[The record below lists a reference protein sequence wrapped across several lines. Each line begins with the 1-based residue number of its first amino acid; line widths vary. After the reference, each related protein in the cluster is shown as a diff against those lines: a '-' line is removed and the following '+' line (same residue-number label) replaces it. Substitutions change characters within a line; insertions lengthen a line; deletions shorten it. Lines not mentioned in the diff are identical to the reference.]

1 MAITT
6 INKKDRLYTDIE
18 ISGQPELWGSVFQLL
33 VGDKEKISDFLNPL
47 FQIKNL
53 QIILTG
59 AGSSAFI
66 GEAAQGLVQKHTGCN
81 TKAISTTDLVTHP
94 DLYFQPGLPTLLISF
109 ARSGNSPESL
119 ETVKLADY
127 FCEEVYHLIIT
138 CNKDGELLSYSTIN
152 TDRSYALLLP
162 EASNDKSL
170 AMTGSFTSMLLSV
183 LLISDI
189 KNIKNKDKEVKQI
202 VEQGNL
208 ILNNAKAFEKISV
221 INFERVVFLGSG
233 PMLGIARECHLKLQ
247 ELTDGQVICKY
258 DSFLG
263 FRHGPRAVTNEKTLL
278 VYLFSPIDH
287 VYKYELDLARSVAI
301 DSRNIGY
308 LSIGR
313 PEDKALKSSLS
324 IDLKLNSSQEL
335 NTVPSALVGQLLGF
349 YKSLELGLNPDNPCV
364 SGAINRVVQGVT
376 IYEYPK
382 ELKK

>member
-1 MAITT
+1 MT
-6 INKKDRLYTDIE
+6 IKTVNKTNRLYTDIE

-33 VGDKEKISDFLNPL
+33 VGDKEKISNFLNPL
-47 FQIKNL
+47 IQLKNL
-53 QIILTG
+53 QIVLTG

-66 GEAAQGLVQKHTGCN
+66 GEAAQGFVQRNTGCN
-81 TKAISTTDLVTHP
+81 TKAIATTDLVTHP

-127 FCEEVYHLIIT
+127 FCKEVYHLIIT
-138 CNKDGELLSYSTIN
+138 CNKDGELLSYSTVN
-152 TDRSYALLLP
+152 ADRSYALLLP

-189 KNIKNKDKEVKQI
+189 KNIKNKDTEVGRI

-208 ILNNAKAFEKISV
+208 ILNNAKAFKKIAT
-221 INFERVVFLGSG
+221 IDFERVIFLGSG

-247 ELTDGQVICKY
+247 ELTDGQVICKH

-287 VYKYELDLARSVAI
+287 VYQYELDLAKSLAV
-301 DSRNIGY
+301 DSRNIKF
-308 LSIGR
+308 LSVGR
-313 PEDKALKSSLS
+313 SKDKALKSLLN

-335 NTVPSALVGQLLGF
+335 NIVPSALVGQLLGF
-349 YKSLELGLNPDNPCV
+349 YKSLELGLNPDNPSV

>member
-1 MAITT
+1 MIKPVA
-6 INKKDRLYTDIE
+6 KKQDLYTKTEIE
-18 ISGQPELWGSVFQLL
+18 GQPKLWDEIYNL
-33 VGDKEKISDFLNPL
+33 VLGQEKKIKQFLSPL
-47 FQIKNL
+47 FRTPNL
-53 QIILTG
+53 QIILAG

-66 GEAAQGLVQKHTGCN
+66 GEAAQGLVQKNTGCN
-81 TKAISTTDLVTHP
+81 TKAIATTDIVTHP
-94 DLYFQPGLPTLLISF
+94 ELHFHPSHPTLLISF

-119 ETVKLADY
+119 ETVKLADS

-138 CNKDGELLSYSTIN
+138 CNKDGELLSYSAVN
-152 TDRSYALLLP
+152 ADRSYALLLP

-183 LLISDI
+183 LLVSDI
-189 KNIKNKDKEVKQI
+189 KNIKNKETEVVSI

-208 ILNNAKAFEKISV
+208 LLDNAESFKKIATLD
-221 INFERVVFLGSG
+221 FERVVFLGSG

-247 ELTDGQVICKY
+247 ELTDGQVICKH

-263 FRHGPRAVTNEKTLL
+263 FRHGPRAVTNRKTLL

-287 VYKYELDLARSVAI
+287 VYKYELDLAKSIAI
-301 DSRNIGY
+301 DPRNIRC

-313 PEDKALKSSLS
+313 PQDKAFKSSLN

-335 NTVPSALVGQLLGF
+335 NIVPSALVGQILGF
-349 YKSLELGLNPDNPCV
+349 YKSLELGLNPDNPSV

-376 IYEYPK
+376 IYQYPK